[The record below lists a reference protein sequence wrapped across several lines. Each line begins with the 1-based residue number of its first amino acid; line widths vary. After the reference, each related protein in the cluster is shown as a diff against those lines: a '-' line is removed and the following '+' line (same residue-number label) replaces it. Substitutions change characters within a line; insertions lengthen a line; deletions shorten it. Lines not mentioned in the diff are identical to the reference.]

1 MNAITVNYA
10 EVGDD
15 HIPVSFGFG
24 SKTSFENETV
34 YNSTI
39 TEISGTSCIILQ
51 GRDIGATDIIV
62 SSSRAEDR
70 LLSGFN
76 SGSVVKINGQYI
88 NKAEA
93 NELDLKY

>member
-51 GRDIGATDIIV
+51 DCIK
-62 SSSRAEDR
+62 
-70 LLSGFN
+70 